1 MHKANWA
8 ILLLGLIV
16 VQLSPIKLRAGQDPP
31 GSTPNPVAQVRERI
45 NVDRLEIHV
54 YQGRKPVRLP
64 AFMELLVVTPVA
76 QPPQALENLTNRS
89 VAIIPS
95 DKNPDRS
102 EVYQDVFSSA
112 DGRVLTLAGNVFKVK
127 QVLISSSESQL
138 ELRLDEKVVKIQ
150 PGDALLVL

>member
-1 MHKANWA
+1 
-8 ILLLGLIV
+8 
-16 VQLSPIKLRAGQDPP
+16 
-31 GSTPNPVAQVRERI
+31 
-45 NVDRLEIHV
+45 
-54 YQGRKPVRLP
+54 
-64 AFMELLVVTPVA
+64 MELLVVTPVA